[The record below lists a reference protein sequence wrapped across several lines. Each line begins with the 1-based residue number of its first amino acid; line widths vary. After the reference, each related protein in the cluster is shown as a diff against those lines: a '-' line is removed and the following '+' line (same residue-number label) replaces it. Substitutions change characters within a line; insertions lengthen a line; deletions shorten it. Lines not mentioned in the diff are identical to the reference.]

1 MVPDRPDSMMTQ
13 KARGFSRKLITKTK
27 RFTCESWPIKQSMN
41 LLPGSGEVACVRKL
55 ESCIFFGGRRKHG
68 WPIHSNLLNLDGC
81 QELGEKICP
90 STKDSCHE
98 AMLIESSD

>member
-1 MVPDRPDSMMTQ
+1 
-13 KARGFSRKLITKTK
+13 
-27 RFTCESWPIKQSMN
+27 MN

-68 WPIHSNLLNLDGC
+68 WLIHSNLLNLDGC
-81 QELGEKICP
+81 QELGEKIGP